1 MIVRMYSL
9 GTFRIQM
16 ILPCI
21 NASPIKIILLCIL
34 ALDSCNDYLVKRKVF
49 GVNYYEDEN
58 IKIFSSSWVRL

>member
-1 MIVRMYSL
+1 
-9 GTFRIQM
+9 M
-16 ILPCI
+16 ILPGI